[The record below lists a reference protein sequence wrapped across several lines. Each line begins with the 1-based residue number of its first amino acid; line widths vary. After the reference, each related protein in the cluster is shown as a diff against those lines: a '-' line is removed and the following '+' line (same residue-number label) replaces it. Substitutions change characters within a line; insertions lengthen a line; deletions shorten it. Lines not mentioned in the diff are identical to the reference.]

1 MNRPKGA
8 QIANF
13 TPISK
18 QEYVALHL
26 MNNPSTNEGELRK
39 NLEKKLTDF
48 NNKIKCSCGKDIWVI
63 GSASLGNGCYNCL
76 TGETLPTD
84 NYELD
89 SVVAEKPHFTEA
101 DAFTV
106 NDCGDFDLDFMG
118 EGNYYDDYGNKINP
132 DSYPTP
138 KMCLSCRNFILKSQ
152 KILCTLN
159 KINQEEGEDFE
170 CGAFDPV

>member
-1 MNRPKGA
+1 M
-8 QIANF
+8 NF

-26 MNNPSTNEGELRK
+26 MNNPSTNEAELRN
-39 NLEKKLTDF
+39 NLDNTLTDF
-48 NNKIKCSCGKDIWVI
+48 NNRIKCSCGKDIWVI
-63 GSASLGNGCYNCL
+63 GSASLGNGCYSCL

-89 SVVAEKPHFTEA
+89 SVVAEETHYTEA

-106 NDCGDFDLDFMG
+106 NDYGEFDLSFLG
-118 EGNYYDDYGNKINP
+118 EGNYYDDDGNRIDPK
-132 DSYPTP
+132 SFPTP
-138 KMCLSCRNFILKSQ
+138 RMCLSCKNFVLKSQ
-152 KILCTLN
+152 RVLCTLS

-170 CGAFDPV
+170 CGANDPV